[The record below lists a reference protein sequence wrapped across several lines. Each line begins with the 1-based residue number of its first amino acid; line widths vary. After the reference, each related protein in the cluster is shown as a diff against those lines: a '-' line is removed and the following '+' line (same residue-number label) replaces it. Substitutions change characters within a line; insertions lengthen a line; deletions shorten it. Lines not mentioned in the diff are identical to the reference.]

1 MNLMNK
7 INKFDAL
14 VILIVALFLL
24 IVAIIYSG
32 GPRELGQPILV
43 KVAIEQNDEVILP
56 EAQKMGTVYL
66 NGQKQ
71 ASKITDVEK
80 DNERIL
86 ITIEGLGTKE
96 DEVYIFNG
104 QRVLVG
110 QKAELHGGFWA
121 QGYITEIN
129 IK

>member
-1 MNLMNK
+1 MKK
-7 INKFDAL
+7 INFFDGLLVL
-14 VILIVALFLL
+14 VIAIFIVLL
-24 IVAIIYSG
+24 VIVYLK
-32 GPRELGQPILV
+32 PPKNLGEPASITV
-43 KVAIEQNDEVILP
+43 EVIQNADLVYE
-56 EAQKMGTVYL
+56 EAAKMGTVYL

>member
-1 MNLMNK
+1 MKK
-7 INKFDAL
+7 INFFDGLLVL
-14 VILIVALFLL
+14 VIAIFIVLL
-24 IVAIIYSG
+24 VIVYLK
-32 GPRELGQPILV
+32 PPKNLGEPASITV
-43 KVAIEQNDEVILP
+43 EVIQNADLVYE
-56 EAQKMGTVYL
+56 EAAKMGTVYL

-71 ASKITDVEK
+71 ASKITDIEK

-86 ITIEGLGTKE
+86 IIIEGLGTKE

>member
-1 MNLMNK
+1 MKK
-7 INKFDAL
+7 INFFDGLLVL
-14 VILIVALFLL
+14 VIAIFIVLL
-24 IVAIIYSG
+24 VIVYLK
-32 GPRELGQPILV
+32 PPKNLGEPASITV
-43 KVAIEQNDEVILP
+43 EVIQNADLVYE
-56 EAQKMGTVYL
+56 EAAKMGTVYL

-96 DEVYIFNG
+96 DEVYVFNG